1 MLDAV
6 PLPIQV
12 AAPHPLTR
20 ADTSILGLDWVNSP
34 AVGPCVSYISQRFS
48 WPLKELIIKRLP
60 AVMIGA
66 KGLIS
71 LIKRQV

>member
-12 AAPHPLTR
+12 AAPHKLTR

-34 AVGPCVSYISQRFS
+34 AVGPCVSYISQRGFFF
-48 WPLKELIIKRLP
+48 PP
-60 AVMIGA
+60 AA
-66 KGLIS
+66 L
-71 LIKRQV
+71 RTDH